1 MELTLPLAVFG
12 PLANGADV
20 RLLARPE
27 GGELSGEA
35 LGAFSRFYYAGW
47 RGSSER
53 EDPYWAF
60 FPLDGVYWGLA
71 RSAVIAKR
79 SMGVVFVSWMLL
91 IDEIQLR
98 ELQWCTHR
106 LWRGALPDALGLP
119 DPGTHLAPVHLRLPA
134 ATQLAGEA
142 IAPADNLAFSI
153 ESAWGL
159 DRKVSLPGFPALG
172 GTPEA
177 ALAAAQ
183 ERLGMLAAGHSYV
196 TWAGLE
202 DRDFETL
209 GGSFDLVTLDASAG
223 RSGRTTAGIDEAPSV
238 AWLDRRRRETGIEV
252 PVEVAMDQSDFE
264 EIAATR
270 FKELRGRLLDKRDF
284 AAFAEVARENYANSV
299 ATTMLLSLTID
310 ALATA
315 ADKAKALDTFVRTA
329 LGHVGKH
336 QNVSDAR
343 FDIAYQAISH
353 RLLFRL
359 APNSITALAPVLFG
373 ADGGIGLTQPVS
385 GLLANRMLEDNVED
399 WASVPTI
406 TAMLAALP
414 PGEAHAELAEKLL
427 ALLGVLH
434 DAPRDR
440 LEAHLRGAMT
450 FGEANARYR
459 RMRAAL
465 PAALRQRFESG
476 VYGIWG
482 KRAQSAM
489 RGNEGLEQ
497 ALEAVLAVFEDRRSE
512 L

>member
-1 MELTLPLAVFG
+1 
-12 PLANGADV
+12 
-20 RLLARPE
+20 
-27 GGELSGEA
+27 
-35 LGAFSRFYYAGW
+35 
-47 RGSSER
+47 
-53 EDPYWAF
+53 
-60 FPLDGVYWGLA
+60 
-71 RSAVIAKR
+71 
-79 SMGVVFVSWMLL
+79 
-91 IDEIQLR
+91 
-98 ELQWCTHR
+98 
-106 LWRGALPDALGLP
+106 
-119 DPGTHLAPVHLRLPA
+119 
-134 ATQLAGEA
+134 
-142 IAPADNLAFSI
+142 
-153 ESAWGL
+153 
-159 DRKVSLPGFPALG
+159 VSLPGFPALG

-284 AAFAEVARENYANSV
+284 TAFAEVARENYANSV

-329 LGHVGKH
+329 LGYVGKH

-359 APNSITALAPVLFG
+359 APTSIAALAPVLFG

-385 GLLANRMLEDNVED
+385 GLLANRGQCRGLGLRSDDHGDARGAAAQRGACRTLREAARAARHPARRAARPAGGTSARGDDVRRGECPLSPD
-399 WASVPTI
+399 ARGASRG
-406 TAMLAALP
+406 AAPAPRKRRLRHL
-414 PGEAHAELAEKLL
+414 GEARAV
-427 ALLGVLH
+427 G
-434 DAPRDR
+434 DA
-440 LEAHLRGAMT
+440 
-450 FGEANARYR
+450 
-459 RMRAAL
+459 
-465 PAALRQRFESG
+465 RQ
-476 VYGIWG
+476 
-482 KRAQSAM
+482 
-489 RGNEGLEQ
+489 
-497 ALEAVLAVFEDRRSE
+497 
-512 L
+512 